1 MNIIEGEIPGLLIIA
16 PDIYFDD
23 RGYFFESY
31 NEEKLALAGFPFR
44 FVQDNESCSKK
55 GVIRALHFQHPP
67 YEQGKL
73 VRVVSG
79 NIIDVAVDIRKGSP
93 WYGKYQKVF
102 LSAENKKQ
110 FWVPSGFAHGFAA
123 MDENTIVSYKC
134 TSHYHKASEDS
145 IIWSDPDLNI
155 DWGVKTPV
163 VSDRDAEAQ
172 RFSTFESKFIYSV

>member
-1 MNIIEGEIPGLLIIA
+1 MDIIKGEIPGLLIIA

-31 NEEKLALAGFPFR
+31 NEEKLALAGFSFR

-55 GVIRALHFQHPP
+55 GVIRALHFQNPP

-79 NIIDVAVDIRKGSP
+79 SVFDVAVDIRSGSP
-93 WYGKYQKVF
+93 WYGKYQKVL

-110 FWVPSGFAHGFAA
+110 FWVPAGFAHGFAA
-123 MDENTIVSYKC
+123 LEDDTIVNYKC
-134 TSHYHKASEDS
+134 TGQYHKASEES

-155 DWGVKTPV
+155 DWGVETPV
-163 VSDRDAEAQ
+163 VSDRDAVAHE
-172 RFSTFESKFIYSV
+172 FGTFESRFIYSE